1 MSLIP
6 TYPALL
12 AYECA
17 FNVGP
22 TGTAL
27 PPYWSD
33 ITARTTFAW
42 STARGRQYELDT
54 NPAGQWNTALDNR
67 DGALDPSNTSSP
79 YYPDVIPYRPCRIRA
94 RLGVNALTVDQA
106 TAGQG
111 IGLPSGL
118 SGQNLSALLGVS
130 NDFGYTVSLAAS
142 GSAYTGSQVYQV
154 TLPAGSAANTTILLL
169 SPAPV
174 VPGQWYSATAQVR
187 IPSGST
193 ATCNTA
199 IFYYTSAGAQVS
211 ATGGTAASITA
222 GSSTWTTLAASAQ
235 APAGASAAYYATIK
249 VEITA
254 SVGSNTAVQVG
265 ALQWEQSA
273 TATPWQSPQTVPANL
288 LPQVIAT
295 GSQAMNPAA
304 DSVFNWWWVQ
314 APNASNSLAQATF
327 LTTAP
332 TGQATALAWQS
343 PVGTNSATILYAGN
357 WLGLGTAGPQPDNVQ
372 VTAGLQYTA
381 SWYTS
386 RASSADSTVGVQGFL
401 RWYNAAGASI
411 STSHGST
418 ATVPVAPSWSS
429 RVAVTA
435 TAPAGAVWARIGEQ
449 IMAPT
454 TTTAVNT
461 IYHSG
466 YQMEQNSAA
475 TTWMDPGPTGYIF
488 TGFYERFPQ
497 TWLMSGTYGQVSAI
511 GVDAEAVIAQD
522 TLLAPFVEEILAIN
536 PNFFYQLNDPAGSS
550 GCVDSAANR
559 PAAPIENAPAGPGSL
574 TLGSSI
580 TSTIASGGFVGTAGP
595 VATFANTV
603 SGPGV
608 QRAET
613 FVNIAKTTV
622 APGPPTSGS
631 WTRMISFR
639 STTVPATGT
648 EMNLWTAYPPSWNSG
663 NLSSWWMQVY
673 PGGFAN
679 MNIANSSNVGL
690 SWTGTTNLCDG
701 NWHQLATVVDATLGQ
716 LRFYV
721 DGAPAYGIGSGVA
734 YPTGIVADAIGC
746 SITTGTNSY
755 CQGFVGDIACALEL
769 PTATSDAQVAALYN
783 SWRNA
788 SAGESSGA
796 RAQRVLNWI
805 GYTGAMAID
814 AGSTSNMGPASD
826 LTGATGLDA
835 LNAIALTENGN
846 LYVSSSGAL
855 TFTAR
860 SRRYNQ
866 TVPVC
871 ILGENVAGGEWPYES
886 ASMDYDPT
894 HLFNDIQVTQYSTSQ
909 VAESI
914 DATSEASYLQR
925 VLERTT
931 NQGSFTETVDAA
943 NYLLQQYKSPR
954 MRISDVT
961 LHPAAVPGLWAV
973 CMALEIGTR
982 IRIMRRPPSA
992 PAIAVDCFVESITW
1006 DVDPDTGD
1014 ALVHLQCSPADR
1026 SAYWTLAS
1034 LHTTL
1039 NAQAASG
1046 QNQATIN
1053 ALPDAA
1059 VNPLGASLS
1068 QNTGYQLVF
1077 DPGTA
1082 IQETMTLA
1090 TNGVP
1095 STGVGYTTAILTFA
1109 SNFAFTHAAGATVCE
1124 VLPTAVTNPAAYDLA
1139 SVLAPLSTTLN
1150 AAATSG
1156 TNTITVNALPDAK
1169 TNPASANW
1177 TTGDLIWIS
1186 PGTAAWEGYNL
1197 LTPNQST
1204 AGESALPLAAGTAGA
1219 GVGVL
1224 ADAGPLSVTASAT
1237 AWQGGNVWQSSITAS
1252 VVSGTRLLRLTLAA
1266 TPLQVYA
1273 ASFYVRSVTSG
1284 ANPQVAAQ
1292 IIFQNASGTTLTTS
1306 TGTSVTLTGSTT
1318 ASWTRVTVTATAPA
1332 GAVWLQAGVP
1342 LSATGPSSTWG
1353 FQADGLQVEPNASAS
1368 AYQTCPQ
1375 IASVGASVAGYST
1388 VTLTLANNLANNH
1401 PAADYVCD
1409 PLPGG
1414 NTSPTQVAGT
1424 TRVTY

>member
-1 MSLIP
+1 VSLIP

-17 FNVGP
+17 FNAGP
-22 TGTAL
+22 TGTSL

-111 IGLPSGL
+111 TSLPPGL
-118 SGQNLSALLGVS
+118 SGQGLSALLGIS

-142 GSAYTGSQVYQV
+142 GSAYTGSQAYQV

-193 ATCNTA
+193 VTCNTA
-199 IFYYTSAGAQVS
+199 ILYYTSAGAQVS

-222 GSSTWTTLAASAQ
+222 GSSTWTALTVSAQ
-235 APAGASAAYYATIK
+235 APTGASAAYYATIK

-254 SVGSNTAVQVG
+254 SVASSTAVQVG

-273 TATPWQSPQTVPANL
+273 TATPWQAPQSLPANL

-295 GSQAMNPAA
+295 GSQSMNPAT
-304 DSVFNWWWVQ
+304 DSAYNWWYVL
-314 APNASNSLAQATF
+314 APTTTNFLAQVAF
-327 LTTAP
+327 LTAAP
-332 TGQATALAWQS
+332 TGQSTALAWQS
-343 PVGTNSATILYAGN
+343 PVGTTSSTILYAGN
-357 WLGLGTAGPQPDNVQ
+357 WLGQGTAGPQPDNVQ

-386 RASSADSTVGVQGFL
+386 RASSADATVAVQGSL

-411 STSHGST
+411 ATSHGSSV
-418 ATVPVAPSWSS
+418 TVPVAPSWST
-429 RVAVTA
+429 RVTVTG

-449 IMAPT
+449 IMTPA
-454 TTTAVNT
+454 TTTAANS
-461 IYHSG
+461 IYHAG
-466 YQMEQNSAA
+466 YQMEQSSAA

-522 TLLAPFVEEILAIN
+522 TLLAPFVEEILAVG
-536 PNFFYQLNDPAGSS
+536 PNFFYQLNDPSGSS
-550 GCVDSAANR
+550 SCVDSAAR
-559 PAAPIENAPAGPGSL
+559 RIAAPIENAPFGVGSL

-580 TSTIASGGFVGTAGP
+580 TSTSAVGTFVGTAGP

-603 SGPGV
+603 SGPGL
-608 QRAET
+608 QKPEA

-631 WTRMISFR
+631 WTRMIAFR
-639 STTVPATGT
+639 STTVPAAGT
-648 EMNLWTAYPPSWNSG
+648 EMNLWTAYPPSWTSG
-663 NLSSWWMQVY
+663 NLSSWWFQII
-673 PGGFAN
+673 PSGFASIN
-679 MNIANSSNVGL
+679 MANSSNVGI
-690 SWTGTTNLCDG
+690 SYTGTTNLCDG
-701 NWHQLATVVDATLGQ
+701 NWHQMACVADAGSGVMA
-716 LRFYV
+716 FYV
-721 DGAPAYGIGSGVA
+721 DGVQVSLAGGPV
-734 YPTGIVADAIGC
+734 YPTGIVSDTIGC
-746 SITTGTNSY
+746 SITTGTNAY

-769 PTATSDAQVAALYN
+769 PIATSATQIAALYN

-805 GYTGAMAID
+805 GYTGATAID

-866 TVPVC
+866 TVPTY

-886 ASMDYDPT
+886 TSFDFDPT
-894 HLFNDIQVTQYSTSQ
+894 HLFNDIQVTQYSSSQ

-914 DATSEASYLQR
+914 DATSEGAYLQR
-925 VLERTT
+925 VLQRTT

-961 LHPAAVPGLWAV
+961 LHPSAVPGLWAV

-992 PAIAVDCFVESITW
+992 PAISVDCFVESVTW

-1014 ALVHLQCSPADR
+1014 ALVHLQCSPADLA
-1026 SAYWTLAS
+1026 AYWTLTS

-1053 ALPDAA
+1053 ALPDSA
-1059 VNPLGASLS
+1059 VNALGSSLS

-1077 DPGTA
+1077 DPDTP

-1095 STGVGYTTAILTFA
+1095 STGIGYTTATLAFA

-1124 VLPTAVTNPAAYDLA
+1124 VLPAAVTNPAAYDLA
-1139 SVLAPLSTTLN
+1139 SALAPVSTTLN

-1156 TNTITVNALPDAK
+1156 TNAITVNALPDSK

-1177 TTGDLIWIS
+1177 TTGDLIWIGV
-1186 PGTAAWEGYNL
+1186 GTAAFEGYNL
-1197 LTPNQST
+1197 LTPNVSS
-1204 AGESALPLAAGTAGA
+1204 AGE
-1219 GVGVL
+1219 GVL
-1224 ADAGPLSVTASAT
+1224 PWATGTSGIPYGLLSDVGTPTVTASAT
-1237 AWQGGNVWQSSITAS
+1237 AFQGANVWQ
-1252 VVSGTRLLRLTLAA
+1252 VSCAGGVA
-1266 TPLQVYA
+1266 TPKGLLYVVKLPA
-1273 ASFYVRSVTSG
+1273 TALLAHTVSAYVRSVTSG
-1284 ANPQVAAQ
+1284 ANPQVFVF
-1292 IIFQNASGTTLTTS
+1292 IKFLSTTGATLGQTNGSTS
-1306 TGTSVTLTGSTT
+1306 TLTGSAT
-1318 ASWTRVTVTATAPA
+1318 ASWTRLSASATAPA
-1332 GAVWLQAGVP
+1332 GTAWIQIGIVLGTAP
-1342 LSATGPSSTWG
+1342 ASAWT
-1353 FQADGLQVEPNASAS
+1353 FQADGLQAEQNSSAS
-1368 AYQTCPQ
+1368 TYQTCPQ
-1375 IASVGASVAGYST
+1375 IASVGSSVAGYSA
-1388 VTLTLANNLANNH
+1388 VTLTLAQNLAQNH
-1401 PAADYVCD
+1401 SVGDYVCD
-1409 PLPGG
+1409 PLPPGD
-1414 NTSPTQVAGT
+1414 TAPSQVAGT